1 MAKEL
6 PPGMVKRGASA
17 LLIEA
22 PNVRSRSA

>member
-22 PNVRSRSA
+22 PNFRSRSE

>member
-6 PPGMVKRGASA
+6 PPVMVKRGAGA

-22 PNVRSRSA
+22 PNFRSRSA

>member
-22 PNVRSRSA
+22 QSFLSRSA